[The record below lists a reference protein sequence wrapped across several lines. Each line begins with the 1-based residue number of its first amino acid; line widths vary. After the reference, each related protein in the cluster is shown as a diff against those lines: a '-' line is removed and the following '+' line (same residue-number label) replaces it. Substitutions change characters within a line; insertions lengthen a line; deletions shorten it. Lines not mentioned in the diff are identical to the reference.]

1 MATPAA
7 ASLAWSAGWAL
18 SNFVLVASNAV
29 LNPVTIPSSA
39 LMEVVNVA
47 IDGIAW
53 TFTRRLLACVVAVLP
68 EPSTRVDAA
77 IALVDVVTDDASA
90 SLVLA
95 NVSNV
100 LRIEGS
106 MSSVHLVIIAVVQA
120 LSAHGFVIVVST
132 VLFTVAKLALNHALN
147 RGAPVRMSAMNLAHA
162 FISAS
167 FNKATFWVKVL
178 VEASLASNL
187 AVLPRSVPVKAKS
200 AELAESPASTLNEA
214 LIEMSVF
221 KS

>member
-1 MATPAA
+1 M
-7 ASLAWSAGWAL
+7 
-18 SNFVLVASNAV
+18 
-29 LNPVTIPSSA
+29 
-39 LMEVVNVA
+39 
-47 IDGIAW
+47 AW

-77 IALVDVVTDDASA
+77 IAMVDVLTDDASA

-95 NVSNV
+95 NVSN
-100 LRIEGS
+100 
-106 MSSVHLVIIAVVQA
+106 
-120 LSAHGFVIVVST
+120 

-147 RGAPVRMSAMNLAHA
+147 RGAPVRMSAINLAHA